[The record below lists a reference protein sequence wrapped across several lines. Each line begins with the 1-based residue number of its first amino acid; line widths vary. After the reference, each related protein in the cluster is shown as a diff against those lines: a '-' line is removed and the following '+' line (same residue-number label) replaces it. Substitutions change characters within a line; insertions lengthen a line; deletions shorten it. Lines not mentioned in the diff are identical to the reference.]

1 MAAAIK
7 TERQYDK
14 ALEQI
19 DANLILA

>member
-1 MAAAIK
+1 MAVIK

-14 ALEQI
+14 ALERI